1 MWLRHGGFLAAAMA
15 VLSAAAVAFGAWFT
29 LAHSSDWQALLD
41 SLSSSGMGLVTVVV
55 VLLSGW
61 LMAVAFQRAE
71 EAVALLREGSSTDVE
86 EEADRG

>member
-1 MWLRHGGFLAAAMA
+1 MA
-15 VLSAAAVAFGAWFT
+15 VLSVAVVAFGAWFT
-29 LAHSSDWQALLD
+29 LAHSGDWQALLD
-41 SLSSSGMGLVTVVV
+41 SRSSYGMGLITLTV

-71 EAVALLREGSSTDVE
+71 EAVALLREGSSADVE